1 MSGPEQLPARLRVV
15 GATNLEQKLLEAASH
30 EEPSREISERLAAA
44 IGISAPV
51 VHVAQSGSATSGT
64 EANTAASGSSGAG
77 TGAATSAG
85 ASSGL
90 IMPLIGGALVAL
102 VAVVFVAA
110 RPSPPAPP
118 PAAVVPPTTEVRAA
132 MPLDPNARSSTP
144 SEVAPAAKD
153 SNPPARTPRAR
164 AAASADLSDQIALVD
179 AARSAVAAGSSE
191 RALGILRQYR
201 DRYPAGSFRP
211 EVTALQVEALVKA
224 GRSGEARSLAERF
237 VADHPGTPL
246 AERVARLAELTRP

>member
-1 MSGPEQLPARLRVV
+1 MSGSDELPARLRVV
-15 GATNLEQKLLEAASH
+15 GATNLEQQLLEAASR
-30 EEPSREISERLAAA
+30 EQPSRDVTERMAAA
-44 IGISAPV
+44 IGISAPII
-51 VHVAQSGSATSGT
+51 HVTQPGNASSGT
-64 EANTAASGSSGAG
+64 EANVATTGSSGAG
-77 TGAATSAG
+77 TGAVTSAG

-102 VAVVFVAA
+102 VAVVFVAT

-118 PAAVVPPTTEVRAA
+118 PAAVAPPVTEVRAA
-132 MPLDPNARSSTP
+132 TPSIPNAPGNTT
-144 SEVAPAAKD
+144 SEVTPAAKD
-153 SNPPARTPRAR
+153 SNPSARSPRAR

-179 AARSAVAAGSSE
+179 AARSAVAAGASE

-201 DRYPAGSFRP
+201 DRYPTGSFRP
-211 EVTALQVEALVKA
+211 EVTALQVEALVKS

-246 AERVARLAELTRP
+246 AERVARLAGLSRP